1 MKTSQLFKDVH
12 YVGQAEGERKTYHV
26 FGTFD
31 HYLVVAPNSRGGY
44 NLSVVAREAP
54 EVIARRFKGKRVTT
68 RIVRSRS
75 KRPDLFGADF
85 APLSSLYVMVAL
97 HRAEKL
103 KQKLGKSL
111 VFKIK

>member
-1 MKTSQLFKDVH
+1 VRIPQLFKDIR

-26 FGTFD
+26 FAASD

-44 NLSVVAREAP
+44 NLSVVSLRAP

-68 RIVRSRS
+68 RIVRTGS
-75 KRPDLFGADF
+75 KRPDLFGPDF
-85 APLSSLYVMVAL
+85 AALSSLYVMVAL